1 MAKEPVCNMDID
13 EKTTKY
19 TSEINGNKAY
29 LCSANCRQQL
39 KQNPSKYGYQDMD
52 KTYAQTSISDLPSYF
67 LFIDS
72 ILPRYFSL

>member
-1 MAKEPVCNMDID
+1 MAKEQVCNMDID

-39 KQNPSKYGYQDMD
+39 KQNSSKYGYQD
-52 KTYAQTSISDLPSYF
+52 
-67 LFIDS
+67 ID
-72 ILPRYFSL
+72 I